1 MRKISVGVGLAN
13 FPFSGADAFWRWVDL
28 CEDGGIDSIWQT
40 DRLIGAEAF
49 LETLSTMA
57 ALAGRTRRLKFGMNV
72 LSLGQRDPVLVAKQC
87 ATIDYLSNGRLL
99 PAFGVGSDR
108 APEWTALGLDPKS
121 RGARTD
127 ESLEIIRRL
136 WTEESV
142 DFEGVHYRLR
152 SAAISPRPVQ
162 IELPMWIGG
171 SSKAAVRRTARFGT
185 GWQGGIDTPET
196 ASRVVAE
203 IKAALAVVG
212 RTIDE
217 DHYGAGFP
225 FRFGRIDDH
234 PAIAAAMKTYAAYTG
249 IDPLAYFAVGD
260 AGTIL
265 ERIAKYIDAG
275 VSKFILRPLGIGDDE
290 MMAQTSKLIAEV
302 LPELPSLTAPT
313 SYPARAFLND
323 RANRPK

>member
-1 MRKISVGVGLAN
+1 MTRKISVGVGLAN

-28 CEDGGIDSIWQT
+28 CEEGGIDSIWQT
-40 DRLIGAEAF
+40 DRLIGAEPF

-87 ATIDYLSNGRLL
+87 ATVDFLSDGRLL

-108 APEWTALGLDPKS
+108 SPEWTALGLDAKS

-142 DFEGVHYRLR
+142 DFAGVHYRLTG
-152 SAAISPRPVQ
+152 AQITPRPVQ
-162 IELPMWIGG
+162 AELPMWIGG

-196 ASRVVAE
+196 AARVVSE
-203 IKAALAVVG
+203 IKAALALTG
-212 RTIDE
+212 RTIDQ

-225 FRFGRIDDH
+225 FRFGRLADH
-234 PAIAAAMKTYAAYTG
+234 PAIAATMQAYAAFSG
-249 IDPLAYFAVGD
+249 IDPTAYFAIGD
-260 AGTIL
+260 AGIIL
-265 ERIAKYIDAG
+265 GRIGEYIEAG
-275 VSKFILRPLGIGDDE
+275 ISKFILRPLGFDDEE
-290 MMAQTSKLIAEV
+290 MMAQTQRLIAEV
-302 LPELPSLTAPT
+302 LPQVPGAI
-313 SYPARAFLND
+313 
-323 RANRPK
+323 